1 LVKYSIRYLELTL
14 KHEQNHCWRMRKM
27 YDIIQAYNKTRG
39 TALLDQLKEKKPLFL
54 CVIGVTETAKIQ
66 GISAAGENPEITDY
80 TPPADVELLQLGK
93 CKCIPG
99 VPVTPDGIPT
109 PALITMSALKLAD
122 IPTLVIS
129 AGLKVKPYVPFM
141 DLGGSPGRD
150 IRTGRALDNAEE
162 VMNRAKIA
170 GENLSKTADYL
181 VIGESIPG
189 GTTTALGVLLAMGID
204 AKGKVSSSM
213 PNNPHEL
220 KIKTVEEGLQASGTK
235 FGDFAHD
242 PIKAVSTV
250 GDPMQP
256 ALAGLVLGA
265 ADRVPVIMA
274 GGTQMAAVLAVVKES
289 NPAVLDNVAVGTT
302 RWIVADKTAD
312 LEGLVAE
319 IADVPVL
326 AADLDFSR
334 SRFDGLRAYDAG
346 VVKEGVGCG
355 GASMAAMLKSN
366 GSITKEVLRREI
378 EKNYKQLVSST

>member
-1 LVKYSIRYLELTL
+1 
-14 KHEQNHCWRMRKM
+14 M

-39 TALLDQLKEKKPLFL
+39 TALLNQLKEKKPLFL

-129 AGLKVKPYVPFM
+129 AGLKVKPYIPFV

-162 VMNRAKIA
+162 VFNRAKIA
-170 GENLSKTADYL
+170 GENLAKTVDYL
-181 VIGESIPG
+181 VIGESTPG
-189 GTTTALGVLLAMGID
+189 GTTTALGVLLAMGVD

-213 PNNPHEL
+213 PLNPHEL
-220 KIKTVEEGLQASGTK
+220 KMKTVEQGFKAAGAK
-235 FGDFAHD
+235 FGDYAD
-242 PIKAVSTV
+242 NPMKAVSTV

-265 ADRVPVIMA
+265 ADKVPVITA
-274 GGTQMAAVLAVVKES
+274 GGTQMAAVLAVVKALD
-289 NPAVLDNVAVGTT
+289 PDVLNNVAVGTT
-302 RWIVADKTAD
+302 RWITTDESAD
-312 LEGLVAE
+312 LQGLVDE
-319 IADVPVL
+319 IAEVPVL
-326 AADLDFSR
+326 AADMDFSK
-334 SRFDGLRAYDAG
+334 SRLEGLRAYEDG

-355 GASMAAMLKSN
+355 GAAMAAMLKSN
-366 GSITKEVLRREI
+366 GKITKNVLLKEI
-378 EKNYKQLVSST
+378 ENNYKQLVSST